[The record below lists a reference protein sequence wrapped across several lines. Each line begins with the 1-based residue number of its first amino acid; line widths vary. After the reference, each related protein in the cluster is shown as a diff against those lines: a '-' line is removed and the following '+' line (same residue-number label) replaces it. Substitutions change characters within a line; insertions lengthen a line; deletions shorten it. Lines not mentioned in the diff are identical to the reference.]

1 MCQVHN
7 VHCVTFALPA
17 RAPERRCRAAGA
29 SWHECCFSSSHQRQP
44 PGRKTTPRDN
54 RKKAWI
60 GQEPPGSPDTAL
72 RPDNNENDTPPH
84 TSKRP
89 TPRASGVFFAH
100 AKQQLPMTWALPSR
114 WSRDRTVM
122 ESRQGK
128 EGEAARNPVRRL
140 ANRTVLSVLVG
151 HRNKCSRPQPHFE
164 SPQLRQV
171 MQPSIMTTAAVLQ
184 RPQSCAPSGKCGLAK
199 ASVWRVRASNC
210 ARFSST
216 SFC

>member
-1 MCQVHN
+1 MRQVHN
-7 VHCVTFALPA
+7 VHCVTFALTA
-17 RAPERRCRAAGA
+17 GAPERPYGAGGA
-29 SWHECCFSSSHQRQP
+29 SWHECCFSSSQQRQP

-89 TPRASGVFFAH
+89 TPRASGVFFAQ
-100 AKQQLPMTWALPSR
+100 AKQQPPMIAALPSR
-114 WSRDRTVM
+114 WLRARPVMGSRR
-122 ESRQGK
+122 EK

-151 HRNKCSRPQPHFE
+151 HRNKRSSLQPHFE
-164 SPQLRQV
+164 SPQFRQV
-171 MQPSIMTTAAVLQ
+171 MQPSIITTAAVLQ
-184 RPQSCAPSGKCGLAK
+184 RPHSCAPSGKCGLAK
-199 ASVWRVRASNC
+199 ASV
-210 ARFSST
+210 
-216 SFC
+216 